1 MTCSAQLLLN
11 VDTVFK
17 LYLSGA
23 RFDFLILAA
32 AEHCVYITAGHNNYK
47 YIMGPGTQ
55 CYGTSQISCFHLFSG
70 QTWLIVVTFT
80 VLIHFTNLSCIS
92 VIVYVIIPLFYC
104 S

>member
-32 AEHCVYITAGHNNYK
+32 AEHCVYITAGLFTITNSDLLIYLLTFNYTDLNIR
-47 YIMGPGTQ
+47 YI
-55 CYGTSQISCFHLFSG
+55 
-70 QTWLIVVTFT
+70 LI
-80 VLIHFTNLSCIS
+80 
-92 VIVYVIIPLFYC
+92 
-104 S
+104 